1 MKIIM
6 PLDENKKDI
15 CIVLGRAPYFMLC
28 DLDNDTTE
36 ILENPAATAEG
47 GAGLKSA
54 QFIVDSGADTLIT
67 VRCGENASKVL
78 KMADIKIYKSQVTDA
93 KENIELLKSSKL
105 AELDHFHSGYQG
117 IK

>member
-1 MKIIM
+1 MKIII
-6 PLDENKKDI
+6 PLDENKTDI
-15 CIVLGRAPYFMLC
+15 CIVLGRAPYFMVC
-28 DLDNDTTE
+28 DIDNNKTE
-36 ILENPAATAEG
+36 ILENPATNAEG

-78 KMADIKIYKSQVTDA
+78 KMANIKIYKSQATNA
-93 KENIELLKSSKL
+93 QENIELLKNGKL

-117 IK
+117 V